1 MSKTKQHYD
10 FLPDGWY
17 FIVEEEDEYDETRLY
32 TASGVEVA
40 WFQDYSVSVQILKGM
55 EHESEFIQSL
65 FDQKSAQDR
74 YDEEQSRLR
83 WSAESAQRDQE
94 ELDKV
99 RRDFENINRPQPEK
113 PSQDT
118 AFFDFEKRL
127 NSFKQKLK
135 LK

>member
-1 MSKTKQHYD
+1 MKSIEQHYD
-10 FLPDGWY
+10 FLPEGWY
-17 FIVEEEDEYDETRLY
+17 FIVEEKAEYDETRLY
-32 TASGVEVA
+32 TASDVKVA
-40 WFQDYSVSVQILKGM
+40 WTQDHLDRVRILKGM
-55 EHESEFIQSL
+55 EHESEFIRSL

-74 YDEEQSRLR
+74 YDREQRDLR
-83 WSAESAQRDQE
+83 WRAECAQRDQE

-99 RRDFENINRPQPEK
+99 RCDFENINRPQPEK

>member
-1 MSKTKQHYD
+1 M
-10 FLPDGWY
+10 PDGWY

-40 WFQDYSVSVQILKGM
+40 WTQDYLDRVRILKGM
-55 EHESEFIQSL
+55 EHESEFIRSL

-74 YDEEQSRLR
+74 YDREQRSLR
-83 WSAESAQRDQE
+83 WRAECAQRDQE
-94 ELDKV
+94 NLDKA
-99 RRDFENINRPQPEK
+99 RRDFEKINRPQPEK